1 MVHMYQHNVKLEL
14 FEFTLTADLL
24 HFFGVLR
31 DIDSDRAGTH

>member
-1 MVHMYQHNVKLEL
+1 MVHMYQYNVKLEL